1 MPETVSTSP
10 NTHQQGNYEWIDVYT
25 RFADKLLEFR
35 HDRPALIECIRKA
48 FDSAGMKM
56 PTLEE
61 KGHELS
67 DICPFTVFGLFNKP
81 LTLQNRKTIL
91 NALLRSVNLDLTSP
105 LSFDGI
111 PTLNPQMATFYWFIE
126 ERGKND
132 IENLWRMF
140 EAGLIYADIPTNSNK
155 EQFIACYNS
164 CQQQKGVK
172 WNLSMGLYWIRPRF
186 YLSLDGRNRW
196 YLEKSGEFSN
206 LTFRIKENSSHVP
219 NAEEYLNL
227 AVQVRQTIAESDQ
240 YSSFVDFS
248 YKVWLESER
257 INKEKKAQLHTI
269 VLKRENG
276 KYHANIEISIEEWKE
291 MLQNNEIFYR
301 DALNMVLEWYKRPGH
316 QASSKEVVQDTHPG
330 LKGTPYNGIVKAL
343 GKRIISHLNRFE
355 IKRQDTNEDT
365 YWCIPFEGWEENN
378 NFIWKVRDE
387 LAEAIRELGL
397 AEYDEPEEIPEPKAE
412 EREAESY
419 TSEDF
424 LNEVYIPER
433 NYQEM
438 KDKLLL
444 KKNIILQGAPGVGK
458 TFSAERLA
466 WSIMGCKDKERVM
479 LIQFHQSYSYEDFIM
494 GYRPKE
500 AGFELKYGPF
510 YKFCKKAEKDANRA
524 YFFIIDEINRG
535 NLSKIFGELFMLMEK
550 DYRGRSMPLLYTE
563 EEFAIPKN
571 LYIIGMM
578 NTADRSLAMLDY
590 ALRRRFA
597 FFELEPGFG
606 SEGFM
611 RLQRQADNRK
621 FDRLISVVEQ
631 LNNEI
636 CRDDSLGKGFRIG
649 HSYFCGESNITDAML
664 ESIVQHEL
672 IPLLEEYWF
681 DEQSKVDNWTINL
694 LNSLQ

>member
-10 NTHQQGNYEWIDVYT
+10 NSHQQGNYEWIDVYT

-35 HDRPALIECIRKA
+35 HDRPALIAHIKNAYASTEQK
-48 FDSAGMKM
+48 F
-56 PTLEE
+56 PTLARDGQEPT
-61 KGHELS
+61 
-67 DICPFTVFGLFNKP
+67 DICPFTIFGLFNKQM
-81 LTLQNRKTIL
+81 TEANRKK
-91 NALLRSVNLDLTSP
+91 LLKSL
-105 LSFDGI
+105 LSELGLSLKCPAFFDGI
-111 PTLNPQMATFYWFIE
+111 PVLNPQKSTFYWF
-126 ERGKND
+126 GDNQAHD
-132 IENLWRMF
+132 ISILWEMF
-140 EAGLIYADIPTNSNK
+140 DAAIAFADTPTK
-155 EQFIACYNS
+155 ETRNCFIQLYDQ
-164 CQQQKGVK
+164 CQTQKGVK
-172 WNLSMGLYWIRPRF
+172 WNLSMGLFWIRPSK
-186 YLSLDGRNRW
+186 YLSLDALNRMH
-196 YLEKSGEFSN
+196 LKNSEEFTHLAITS
-206 LTFRIKENSSHVP
+206 LVP
-219 NAEEYLNL
+219 TAAEYLNITE
-227 AVQVRQTIAESDQ
+227 QVRQAITASEQ
-240 YSSFVDFS
+240 YTSFVDFS
-248 YKVWLESER
+248 YKVWREAER
-257 INKEKKAQLHTI
+257 INKEKRALLNTL
-269 VLKRENG
+269 VLKEENG
-276 KYHANIEISIEEWKE
+276 KYHANIDISVEEWKE
-291 MLQNNEIFYR
+291 MLQNKKVFYP
-301 DALNMVLEWYKRPGH
+301 DALRMILSWYRKPKH
-316 QASSKEVVQDTHPG
+316 QAAVKSIIEENPTLPQSF
-330 LKGTPYNGIVKAL
+330 PYYTVTAL
-343 GKRIISHLNRFE
+343 GKQIINKLGRFKVIRE
-355 IKRQDTNEDT
+355 SNQKDT

-597 FFELEPGFG
+597 FFELEPGFR